1 MPLDNLRTMN
11 GDQNRIP
18 FTYYGDLLGVSN
30 FYRIDA
36 ETAYQKLSFF
46 YNETYLLF
54 RELERVDG
62 YDLRIFLFSDSIFI
76 TGTLL
81 EPTLRHL
88 GYLYSVLFQ
97 NNLLLRG
104 AIVHGELTF
113 DPRLELSNMIKQ
125 LPEGDVLFRAVELEK
140 RNKGARLVMEKR
152 LAQMILPNKWFTTEG
167 YFQTRIDPNIP
178 TDSIKR
184 KIRTTPTWGAYE
196 YLWPLIDVDN
206 LNGRQVKFYYPD
218 YVKKINELK
227 RIVPEEAS
235 INIKET
241 RKLFDNIKP
250 ELNEL
255 FDIFFSTA
263 NG

>member
-1 MPLDNLRTMN
+1 MN
-11 GDQNRIP
+11 RNSDQIP

-30 FYRIDA
+30 FYRIDPD
-36 ETAYQKLSFF
+36 TAYKKLSFF
-46 YNETYLLF
+46 YNETFQIF
-54 RELERVDG
+54 RQLERINS
-62 YDLRIFLFSDSIFI
+62 YDLRVFLFSDSMFI
-76 TGTLL
+76 SGTLL

-88 GYLYSVLFQ
+88 AYLYSILFQ

-104 AIVHGELTF
+104 AIVHGQLTF
-113 DPRLELSNMIKQ
+113 DPRMELNNMVKQ

-152 LAQMILPNKWFTTEG
+152 LAQMILPQKWFTTEG
-167 YFQTRIDPNIP
+167 YIQSRVDPEIP
-178 TDSIKR
+178 KDSIKR

-196 YLWPLIDVDN
+196 FLWPLIDIEEF
-206 LNGRQVKFYYPD
+206 NGKRVKFYYPE
-218 YVKKINELK
+218 YLEKINQLK

-241 RKLFDNIKP
+241 KKLFNNLKP

-255 FDIFFSTA
+255 YDIVFT
-263 NG
+263 NERR